1 MNNQEVR
8 FNILK
13 KLYEKERNSP
23 GRGTS
28 SADLLKELSI
38 SENDLSFNIRY
49 LEDKYWVKLTKFL
62 GGNFIANITSEGID
76 LVENDSGLK
85 QAFPTLNFVIQNGQ
99 VNMANQNSSNIRNT
113 VNITSY
119 EEILKEAEKLENKEE
134 IKKHIKAIQTEDKKK
149 DNERDSNVI
158 TKSWKF
164 IKNKAPSI
172 IPLIEPIVKRLL
184 GL

>member
-13 KLYEKERNSP
+13 KLYEKEINSP

-38 SENDLSFNIRY
+38 PEKDLDFNIRY
-49 LEDKYWVKLTKFL
+49 LEDKYWVKLIKFL
-62 GGNFIANITSEGID
+62 GGNFIANLTSEGID

-99 VNMANQNSSNIRNT
+99 VNIANQNS
-113 VNITSY
+113 
-119 EEILKEAEKLENKEE
+119 
-134 IKKHIKAIQTEDKKK
+134 
-149 DNERDSNVI
+149 
-158 TKSWKF
+158 
-164 IKNKAPSI
+164 
-172 IPLIEPIVKRLL
+172 
-184 GL
+184 